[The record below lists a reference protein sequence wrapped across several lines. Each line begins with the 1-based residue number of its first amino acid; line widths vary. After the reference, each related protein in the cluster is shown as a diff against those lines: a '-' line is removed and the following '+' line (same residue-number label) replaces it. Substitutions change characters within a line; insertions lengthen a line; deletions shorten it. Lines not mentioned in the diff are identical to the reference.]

1 MRGSAKNL
9 LEMGSLRESGSLEQA
24 MNDFS
29 IKKKQTRI
37 NGVQLAPLNHPTSLK
52 SGVNIL
58 SQNRASIGPLSS
70 RAAANDAL
78 SSGDNGSKAGA
89 KITASDIHT
98 MSLLQK
104 ELLNA
109 SNLSPH
115 VVSKGAL
122 VTQIPVN
129 AGL

>member
-1 MRGSAKNL
+1 M
-9 LEMGSLRESGSLEQA
+9 
-24 MNDFS
+24 
-29 IKKKQTRI
+29 
-37 NGVQLAPLNHPTSLK
+37 
-52 SGVNIL
+52 NIL

>member
-1 MRGSAKNL
+1 M
-9 LEMGSLRESGSLEQA
+9 
-24 MNDFS
+24 
-29 IKKKQTRI
+29 
-37 NGVQLAPLNHPTSLK
+37 QLAPLNHPTQLN

-70 RAAANDAL
+70 RAAAHDAL
-78 SSGDNGSKAGA
+78 SSGGGYNGDNGSKAA
-89 KITASDIHT
+89 SKITASDLHT
-98 MSLLQK
+98 MNMLQK

-122 VTQIPVN
+122 INQIPVT
-129 AGL
+129 AGLQKPPLSL

>member
-1 MRGSAKNL
+1 M
-9 LEMGSLRESGSLEQA
+9 
-24 MNDFS
+24 
-29 IKKKQTRI
+29 
-37 NGVQLAPLNHPTSLK
+37 QLAPLHHPTQLN

-78 SSGDNGSKAGA
+78 SSGGYGGENGSKATS

-98 MSLLQK
+98 MNMLQK

-122 VTQIPVN
+122 IN
-129 AGL
+129 